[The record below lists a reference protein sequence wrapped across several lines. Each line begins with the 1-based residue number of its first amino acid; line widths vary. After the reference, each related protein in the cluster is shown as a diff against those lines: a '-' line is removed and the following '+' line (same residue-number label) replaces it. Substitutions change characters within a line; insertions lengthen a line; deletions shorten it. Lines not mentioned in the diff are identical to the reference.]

1 MTRTLVTGGS
11 GLIGGALITELIAN
25 GQEVVALAR
34 SDAAAEKVRARGAQV
49 ARGEVSDERAVS
61 DAARG
66 CELAYNVAGINTLC
80 ATDPALML
88 RTNVDGAATVTR
100 AAAQAGVRRLIHTSS
115 AASVGEAHGTVGRE
129 DSPHRGSYLSVYERS
144 KHLSE
149 RAVLD
154 AARATDLEVVFVN
167 PASVQGPGRASGTG
181 KLLIAFLDGRLRVF
195 IDTTISIVDV
205 GDCVRGHVLAAQ
217 RGAPEA
223 RYLLCGATLAITEAF
238 ELAARIAGVS
248 ARPRVV
254 PPVVARGA
262 ASVVELGS
270 RLLRRTPPICREM
283 VDTMLHGHTYDGSR
297 AERELGLTYTP
308 VEETLRAT
316 IEWAAAQGL
325 MRNRPEAAR

>member
-11 GLIGGALITELIAN
+11 GLIGGALIDELIAH
-25 GQEVVALAR
+25 GQDVVALAR
-34 SDAAAEKVRARGAQV
+34 SDVAAQAVSARGALV
-49 ARGEVSDERAVS
+49 ARGEVSDQRAVT

-66 CELAYNVAGINTLC
+66 CELVYNVAGINTLC
-80 ATDPALML
+80 APDPALML
-88 RTNVDGAATVTR
+88 RTNVEGAAVVTR
-100 AAAQAGVRRLIHTSS
+100 AAAEAGVRRLIHTSS

-154 AARATDLEVVFVN
+154 AAQATELEIVFVN

-205 GDCVRGHVLAAQ
+205 ADCVQGHVLAAE
-217 RGAPEA
+217 RGVPGQ

-238 ELAARIAGVS
+238 ELATRIAGVS

-254 PPVVARGA
+254 PPVVARAGA
-262 ASVVELGS
+262 TVVELGC
-270 RLLRRTPPICREM
+270 RMLRRPPPICREM
-283 VDTMLHGHTYDGSR
+283 VATMLHGHRYDGSR
-297 AERELGLTYTP
+297 AARELGLTYTP

-316 IEWAAAQGL
+316 IEWATAQGL
-325 MRNRPEAAR
+325 MRRRPSGPR

>member
-11 GLIGGALITELIAN
+11 GLIGGALIAELIAN
-25 GQEVVALAR
+25 GHEVVGLAR
-34 SDAAAEKVRARGAQV
+34 SGKAAEAVRARGAQV
-49 ARGEVSDERAVS
+49 ARGEVSDQGAVS
-61 DAARG
+61 AAAQG
-66 CELAYNVAGINTLC
+66 CELVYHVAGINTLC
-80 ATDPALML
+80 APDPALML

-154 AARATDLEVVFVN
+154 AAAGTELEVVFVN

-205 GDCVRGHVLAAQ
+205 ADCVQGHVLAAQ
-217 RGAPEA
+217 RGEPGA

-238 ELAARIAGVS
+238 ELASRITGVS
-248 ARPRVV
+248 SRPRVV
-254 PPVVARGA
+254 PPMLARAGA
-262 ASVVELGS
+262 GAVEVGC
-270 RLLRRTPPICREM
+270 RALRRTPPICREM
-283 VDTMLHGHTYDGSR
+283 VETMLHGHRYDGSR
-297 AERELGLTYTP
+297 AARELGLRYTP
-308 VEETLRAT
+308 VEETLRRT
-316 IEWAAAQGL
+316 IEWATAQGL
-325 MRNRPEAAR
+325 MRTRLNVAR

>member
-11 GLIGGALITELIAN
+11 GLIGGALIAELIAS
-25 GQEVVALAR
+25 GHDVVALAR
-34 SDAAAEKVRARGAQV
+34 SGKAAESVRARGAQV
-49 ARGEVSDERAVS
+49 ARGDVSDQRAVS
-61 DAARG
+61 DAAQG
-66 CELAYNVAGINTLC
+66 CELVYNVAGINTLC
-80 ATDPALML
+80 APDPALML

-115 AASVGEAHGTVGRE
+115 AASVGEAQGTVGRE

-154 AARATDLEVVFVN
+154 AATGTELEVVFVN

-205 GDCVRGHVLAAQ
+205 TDCVQGHVLAAQ
-217 RGAPEA
+217 RGEPGE

-238 ELAARIAGVS
+238 ELASRITGVS
-248 ARPRVV
+248 GRPRVV
-254 PPVVARGA
+254 APGLARAGA
-262 ASVVELGS
+262 GAVELAA
-270 RLLRRTPPICREM
+270 RLTRRTPPICRAM
-283 VDTMLHGHTYDGSR
+283 VETMLHGHRYDGSR
-297 AERELGLTYTP
+297 AARELGLTYTP

-316 IEWAAAQGL
+316 IEWATAQGL
-325 MRNRPEAAR
+325 MRSRPAGPR

>member
-11 GLIGGALITELIAN
+11 GLIGGALIAELIAN

-34 SDAAAEKVRARGAQV
+34 SDAAAQAVRTRGAQV
-49 ARGEVSDERAVS
+49 ARGDVFDQRAIS

-66 CELAYNVAGINTLC
+66 CELVYHVAGINTLC
-80 ATDPALML
+80 APDPALML

-115 AASVGEAHGTVGRE
+115 AASVGEAQGTVGRE

-154 AARATDLEVVFVN
+154 AAGAADLEVVFVN

-205 GDCVRGHVLAAQ
+205 ADCVQGHVLAAE
-217 RGAPEA
+217 RGEPGA

-238 ELAARIAGVS
+238 ELASRIAGVT

-254 PPVVARGA
+254 APVVARGGA
-262 ASVVELGS
+262 AVVELGS
-270 RLLRRTPPICREM
+270 RLLGRTPPICREM
-283 VDTMLHGHTYDGSR
+283 VATMLHGHRYDGSR
-297 AERELGLTYTP
+297 ATRELGLTYTP
-308 VEETLRAT
+308 VEQTLRAT
-316 IEWAAAQGL
+316 IEWATAEGL
-325 MRNRPEAAR
+325 MRTRPTVAR